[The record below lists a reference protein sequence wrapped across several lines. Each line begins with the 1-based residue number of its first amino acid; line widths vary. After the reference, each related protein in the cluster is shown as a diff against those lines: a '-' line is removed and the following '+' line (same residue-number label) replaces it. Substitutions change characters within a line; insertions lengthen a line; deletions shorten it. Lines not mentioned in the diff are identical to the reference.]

1 MSSSWRVILSGLLL
15 AGALWVFALSEANKS
30 TRDVPEWHVNTEAG
44 FRIRPP
50 AGWVNRADD
59 REGTQIAPAKQPSS
73 GFATLIVSTRLAR
86 DESPMPYLTDV
97 VARPPA
103 GPIRDL
109 KWLRQEKISMA
120 DGGEGALGEFPE
132 IYRGLPVHGWMVFS
146 IRQGKLLQ
154 AVVQVPAD
162 RADRVEDA
170 MIQSLKSVR
179 PL

>member
-15 AGALWVFALSEANKS
+15 AGALWVYAFSEAKKS
-30 TRDVPEWHVNTEAG
+30 SVSVPEWHVNTEAG

-50 AGWVNRADD
+50 AGWVNRVDD
-59 REGTQIAPAKQPSS
+59 RDGTQIAPAKQPSN
-73 GFATLIVSTRLAR
+73 GFATLVVSTRLAR

-109 KWLRQEKISMA
+109 KWLREQKITMS
-120 DGGEGALGEFPE
+120 DGGDGVLGEFTE
-132 IYRGLPVHGWMVFS
+132 TYRGLPVHGWVVFS
-146 IRQGKLLQ
+146 IRQGKVLQ

-162 RADRVEDA
+162 RSKTVEQA
-170 MIQSLKSVR
+170 MLQALKSIR